1 MLIFLIKS
9 TNETKWKIY
18 KKRFKWI
25 HRIGFGD
32 NWIPIQREKKKIK
45 LDPFLKPYTR
55 ISSKFTRDLNIK
67 NIKGHGTDD
76 NNLGVGETLKI

>member
-1 MLIFLIKS
+1 MDS
-9 TNETKWKIY
+9 Q
-18 KKRFKWI
+18 
-25 HRIGFGD
+25 
-32 NWIPIQREKKKIK
+32 NWFWRQLDTHSEREKKIK